1 MKSTITLIIG
11 LLIALNCISQ
21 TTSKKVLVTKSD
33 SICYSLE
40 EAKVIAKAIAEL
52 EICEVKA
59 LLVEKQREKIALLEP
74 MILELKNENE
84 NLTKKLNET
93 NAKNQALRRKRLIW
107 GLTGVVVGGFGY
119 AILVK

>member
-1 MKSTITLIIG
+1 MKSTTTLIIG
-11 LLIALNCISQ
+11 LLIALNCTSQ
-21 TTSKKVLVTKSD
+21 TTSKKVLLTRSD
-33 SICYSLE
+33 SVCYSLE
-40 EAKVIAKAIAEL
+40 EAKIIAKAIAEL

-74 MILELKNENE
+74 IILEQKAINED
-84 NLTKKLNET
+84 LTKKLNDVT
-93 NAKNQALRRKRLIW
+93 AKNQALRRKRLIW

>member
-1 MKSTITLIIG
+1 MKSIITLIIG
-11 LLIALNCISQ
+11 LLIALNCTSQ

-74 MILELKNENE
+74 IILELKNENE
-84 NLTKKLNET
+84 SLTKKLNET